1 MPPPPRPPRRPTAP
15 GRYPPTLKRLGQ
27 HFLNDR
33 RILERIADSL
43 ELTGTET
50 VIEIGP
56 GRGALT
62 ELLVE
67 RAGRLVAVEL
77 DRALAGIL
85 RERYAGDPRVTIVER
100 DVLQTDLATLADGG
114 DFVLAGNVPYYI
126 TTPILF
132 HALRRPRP
140 SRAVYLV
147 QLEVAE
153 RLAALPGGK
162 EYGALGVNVQA
173 VARAELLFRVPRGAF
188 SPPPKVESAVVRVTP
203 LAEPVVAPED
213 EERFRAFVQSVFGLR
228 RKQMRRVVRTVAA
241 LGPEAAEEAL
251 RAAAVDPDARPETL
265 SPADFARLLGAL
277 RALQAGSG
285 ER

>member
-1 MPPPPRPPRRPTAP
+1 VPPPRPPRRPGAP
-15 GRYPPTLKRLGQ
+15 AGYPPTLKRLGQ
-27 HFLNDR
+27 HFLTDR
-33 RILERIADSL
+33 RVLERIADAL
-43 ELTGTET
+43 ELTGAET
-50 VIEIGP
+50 VLEIGP

-62 ELLVE
+62 ALLAE

-85 RERYAGDPRVTIVER
+85 RERYAADPRVTIVEQ
-100 DVLQTDLATLADGG
+100 DVLATDLASLAGG
-114 DFVLAGNVPYYI
+114 DDFVLAGNVPYYI

-153 RLAALPGGK
+153 RLAARPGSK
-162 EYGALGVNVQA
+162 EYGALSANVQA
-173 VARAELLFRVPRGAF
+173 VARAELLFRVPSGAF

-203 LAEPVVAPED
+203 LDAPLVAPED
-213 EERFRAFVQSVFGLR
+213 EQRYRSFVQGIFGLR

-241 LGPEAAEEAL
+241 MSAEAAEEAL
-251 RAAAVDPDARPETL
+251 RAAGIDPDVRPETL
-265 SPADFARLLGAL
+265 APADFARLLGEV
-277 RALQAGSG
+277 RQGPG
-285 ER
+285 